1 MTPLELLDAARDLIR
16 TPRPGSAGLWPRAAA
31 LLGRQAVEEAVD
43 DLWRRRAPGAEHAS
57 TTAQLLCLPA
67 YAGDPQRARA
77 AAPVWYS
84 LSDACHQHLYD
95 LAPTAGELE
104 GWLDQARDLVWSVG
118 PSDGSA
124 QPQRT

>member
-1 MTPLELLDAARDLIR
+1 MTPLELLDAARDFIR
-16 TPRPGSAGLWPRAAA
+16 TPRPGSAGLWPRAAGPA
-31 LLGRQAVEEAVD
+31 WAAGHRGGCGRSLATAG
-43 DLWRRRAPGAEHAS
+43 PGGEHAS
-57 TTAQLLCLPA
+57 TRPQLLCLPA
-67 YAGDPQRARA
+67 YAGDPRRACA

-84 LSDACHQHLYD
+84 LSDACHQHPYD